1 MEIFLDIKV
10 GLKCLKRCLYKSKPE
25 GEETDLKGEG
35 NVTIKAMTG
44 VMWLQAKECQ
54 EPKMLEEANSS
65 CPQPP
70 PRLFRE
76 CGSAESLILA
86 Q

>member
-10 GLKCLKRCLYKSKPE
+10 GLKCLKKSKPE

-35 NVTIKAMTG
+35 NVTIKAETG

-54 EPKMLEEANSS
+54 EPKMLEEVKSR
-65 CPQPP
+65 CLQPP
-70 PRLFRE
+70 PSLFRE
-76 CGSAESLILA
+76 WGSAESLILA